1 MSDNSN
7 KELLTDKFTRFLAAK
22 GCRKTP
28 ERFAILQEVLEM
40 GGHFDAEMLYE
51 KLLQTQYKVVKAT
64 VYNNLE
70 LLTECGVLRK
80 YNFSGHAE
88 YEIVD
93 TKLQHI
99 HLICRICGK
108 VKEVKDVEL
117 MRYLNSKKFS
127 AFTAEMIVLNVQG
140 VCNACARK
148 NKKNGETKETSGGKA
163 SGKPKASST
172 SAKSKKK

>member
-127 AFTAEMIVLNVQG
+127 AFTAEMIALNVQG

-148 NKKNGETKETSGGKA
+148 IRKNGETKESAIGNA
-163 SGKPKASST
+163 SAKPKSASS
-172 SAKSKKK
+172 SAKNKKK

>member
-1 MSDNSN
+1 MSDDSN
-7 KELLTDKFTRFLAAK
+7 KEMLIERFTRFLASK

-28 ERFAILQEVLEM
+28 ERFAILHEVLEFD
-40 GGHFDAEMLYE
+40 GHFDAEMLYN
-51 KLLQTQYKVVKAT
+51 KLLLTQYKVVKAT

-88 YEIVD
+88 YERVD
-93 TKLQHI
+93 NKLQHI

-117 MRYLNSKKFS
+117 MRYLNTKKFS
-127 AFTAEMIVLNVQG
+127 AFTSEMFALNVQG

-148 NKKNGETKETSGGKA
+148 
-163 SGKPKASST
+163 
-172 SAKSKKK
+172 KKKVSDVKDAAGEKEPKQKPAKPASKPTKKK